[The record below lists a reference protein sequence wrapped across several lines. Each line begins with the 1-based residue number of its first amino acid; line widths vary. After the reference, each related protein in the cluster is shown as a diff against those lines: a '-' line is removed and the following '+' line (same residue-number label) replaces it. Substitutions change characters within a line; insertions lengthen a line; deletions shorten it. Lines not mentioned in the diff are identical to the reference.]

1 MFLRLPPLP
10 PGWPEQT
17 IPQPAYSEGT
27 RTPEIARWRV
37 DRSGEEKGGLRG
49 CWGGGLWGSTPWVR
63 PQGATGSHAWRWERG
78 GEIETQREREKQR
91 DPERLERQYK
101 RDGKRRTERKRNV
114 DYQDIRVR
122 SGEEGGGG
130 EDMTRKESEKLK
142 AIENQLHK
150 HKTAKKREKI
160 Q

>member
-1 MFLRLPPLP
+1 MAGGPERGGERRPARLL
-10 PGWPEQT
+10 
-17 IPQPAYSEGT
+17 
-27 RTPEIARWRV
+27 
-37 DRSGEEKGGLRG
+37 
-49 CWGGGLWGSTPWVR
+49 GGGLWGSTPWVR

-78 GEIETQREREKQR
+78 GEIETQRKREKQR
-91 DPERLERQYK
+91 DPERLERRYK
-101 RDGKRRTERKRNV
+101 GDGKRRTERKRNV